1 MAYRKGYKFEREIF
15 NLFQSAGYYCIRS
28 AGSHGI
34 FDIIAVKN
42 GVTFGI
48 QCKYNN
54 HINKREELAMKTAYK
69 QFGIIPLYAYR
80 FKGKPL
86 CIKCLITNK
95 LIDVE
100 NLDELPKLYVQK
112 VIGKIVEKNG
122 GDKR

>member
-34 FDIIAVKN
+34 FDIVAIKN

-54 HINKREELAMKTAYK
+54 HINRREELAMKTAYK
-69 QFGIIPLYAYR
+69 QYGIVPLYAYR

-86 CIKCLITNK
+86 VIKCLITNK
-95 LIDVE
+95 IIDLE
-100 NLDELPKLYVQK
+100 DLDRLPVFYASK
-112 VIGKIVEKNG
+112 VVNKIVEKNG
-122 GDKR
+122 EKHD